1 MSLVDFLNAGVPQK
15 SPAVFGKGPI
25 GDSIGSI
32 VSFPGGSGRIN
43 QRKIGDHGI
52 FCGIPGQGEIAVGI
66 DRA

>member
-32 VSFPGGSGRIN
+32 VSFPGGSGRLTKVREKSAITAFSAAS
-43 QRKIGDHGI
+43 Q
-52 FCGIPGQGEIAVGI
+52 
-66 DRA
+66 DRERSS